1 MGHANLYSH
10 QQGMRVSVS
19 HSLGNRTCY
28 QILGGCQFHGGKKM
42 ALRVVLICMPHIMS
56 VKEHCKRIKNN
67 LFILCIVFI
76 TFICFSSELL
86 VSFLSTSRAF
96 YILIRLFCVCDELEF
111 LVCHV
116 CFFFFLIIQGLNFV
130 RWRF

>member
-1 MGHANLYSH
+1 
-10 QQGMRVSVS
+10 
-19 HSLGNRTCY
+19 
-28 QILGGCQFHGGKKM
+28 M

-67 LFILCIVFI
+67 LFILRIVFI
-76 TFICFSSELL
+76 TFICFSGELL

-96 YILIRLFCVCDELEF
+96 SILIRLFCVCDELEF
-111 LVCHV
+111 LVCHL
-116 CFFFFLIIQGLNFV
+116 CFFLIIQALNFV